1 MNCASCGA
9 PLPSG
14 HSLCD
19 ACHGLAA
26 PEPRASPGIAGF
38 KVAHELGAGRFS
50 QTWLVRDEG
59 GAPLVLKLLR
69 RYAPDSA
76 AVQRFIDEA
85 RRVSNLPG
93 HPSLA
98 RPLAAGVHL
107 VSAFFLV
114 YQFGGETTLADELRQ
129 RGRLAPGRALELC
142 AQLCEALAVL
152 HLENLAHLDLKPA
165 NVGLVRAP
173 GGEERAL
180 LLDAYTRHLLAHV
193 ELLDGE
199 APPLSSAAYAAPEP
213 VPDAR
218 GDLYSV
224 GALLFQLVSGR
235 LPVVGTTAEELLD
248 AHQNHPPLRLA
259 DVGRAA
265 PPELEE
271 LLATLLSK
279 DPTQRPS
286 NALQLA
292 LALRALIPVVEG
304 EQPAPPL
311 ETIEVPT
318 GEYDGALEGD
328 EHGGAPAGER
338 DRALPAPS
346 AASWSS
352 PLLGAIGRAR
362 SGWAALR
369 ASLAARRP
377 SLPAFRRSLAAFRP
391 SLAGLLAWTRR
402 LAVLPALPRRQL
414 WPALALAAAAVAAAI
429 FWRSRPAPLTA
440 PAVAESTPVPI
451 PQPTIQA
458 AGPAPGASAAPAQPS
473 STLGSAAD
481 PNRGPS
487 PHAKAFERA
496 QRALW
501 TNRPQQAVAILRP
514 LLALPLTKRDRIR
527 AEHMMGDANAKQGK
541 KAAAARWYS
550 RSLRLSQR

>member
-1 MNCASCGA
+1 VNCASCGA
-9 PLPSG
+9 PLPPG

-19 ACHGLAA
+19 ACHGLAV

-69 RYAPDSA
+69 RYAPDSGT
-76 AVQRFIDEA
+76 VQRFIDEA

-114 YQFGGETTLADELRQ
+114 YQSGGETTLADELRQ
-129 RGRLAPGRALELC
+129 RGRLPPARALELC

-173 GGEERAL
+173 GGEERAI

-218 GDLYSV
+218 GDLYSL

-259 DVGRAA
+259 DVGRSA

-279 DPTQRPS
+279 EPAQRPS

-292 LALRALIPVVEG
+292 LALRALIPVVEA

-311 ETIEVPT
+311 AAAE
-318 GEYDGALEGD
+318 
-328 EHGGAPAGER
+328 APAGDE
-338 DRALPAPS
+338 DYGVPAGDEDYGVPVPA

-352 PLLGAIGRAR
+352 PVAGAVARAR
-362 SGWAALR
+362 SAWATLRTSLAALR
-369 ASLAARRP
+369 WP
-377 SLPAFRRSLAAFRP
+377 TPAAFRTFFATLQP
-391 SLAGLLAWTRR
+391 KLAGLLERTRR

-429 FWRSRPAPLTA
+429 FWRSRPAPLPA

-451 PQPTIQA
+451 PQPTLQA
-458 AGPAPGASAAPAQPS
+458 ADAVPGAAASAQPPAG
-473 STLGSAAD
+473 LNPAAD
-481 PNRGPS
+481 PNHAAS

-501 TNRPQQAVAILRP
+501 TNRPQQAIAILRP
-514 LLALPLTKRDRIR
+514 LLALPLTKRDRVR

-550 RSLRLSQR
+550 RSLQLSQR